1 MSSFPISPGVIYYVR
16 KLLRQNLDR
25 LRFVRVDGQALIADG
40 TRDLNEVLDSLYPS
54 LGRKIAAIQD
64 LDRLTIVHQTLGTSP
79 GTNGHEIQ
87 KTEAEI
93 FKILGFEFCD
103 PMAKGCI
110 LVVDDSPG
118 DLQLLCSTFKQQG
131 YQVESATNGQA
142 AIELI
147 QAALPDVVILDIL
160 MPDMSGYAV
169 CSELQKI
176 SLMRDVPI
184 IFVSSAED
192 VASKVK
198 AFGLGGADF
207 IVKPFHLQE
216 VLVRVENQLRLRQLK
231 KRLEAQNLRLQDEMR
246 ERQEIEARYRG
257 LFDHALAPMFQAD
270 MTGQFIAVNTAFARL
285 YGYETPTKMLE
296 LVSDI
301 GIQLYADP
309 KRLMA
314 LHQQLQQSGQVIN
327 AESRI
332 RRYDG
337 NVIWVS
343 ESMRAVR
350 DDQGNILYYEGTA
363 QDITVVKMT
372 TTPPEN

>member
-1 MSSFPISPGVIYYVR
+1 
-16 KLLRQNLDR
+16 
-25 LRFVRVDGQALIADG
+25 
-40 TRDLNEVLDSLYPS
+40 
-54 LGRKIAAIQD
+54 
-64 LDRLTIVHQTLGTSP
+64 
-79 GTNGHEIQ
+79 
-87 KTEAEI
+87 
-93 FKILGFEFCD
+93 
-103 PMAKGCI
+103 MAKGCI

-147 QAALPDVVILDIL
+147 EAALPDVVILDIL

-198 AFGLGGADF
+198 AFSLGGADF

-257 LFDHALAPMFQAD
+257 LFDNALAPMFQAD
-270 MTGQFIAVNTAFARL
+270 MTGQFIAVNMAFARL
-285 YGYETPTKMLE
+285 YGYDTPTKMLE

-309 KRLMA
+309 KRLMG
-314 LHQQLQQSGQVIN
+314 LHQQLQQAGQVIN

-350 DDQGNILYYEGTA
+350 DEQGDILYYEGTA

-372 TTPPEN
+372 TAPTEN